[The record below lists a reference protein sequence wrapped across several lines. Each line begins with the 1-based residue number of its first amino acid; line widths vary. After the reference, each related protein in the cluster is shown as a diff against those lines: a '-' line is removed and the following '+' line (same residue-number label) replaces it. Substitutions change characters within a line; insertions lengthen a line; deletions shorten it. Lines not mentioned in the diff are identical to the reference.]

1 MIVAKLVS
9 VWTRA
14 RRTQRP
20 TAMATG
26 NTSVVPNTSG
36 WLRLSSPAGDGLQH
50 EEPVAGLEGHI
61 VIHDR
66 RDVVVVVEEEQM
78 LPQAHRLVVKM
89 GTQPRIGVQLLK

>member
-1 MIVAKLVS
+1 MIIRSLALAATGIKQP
-9 VWTRA
+9 RAPA
-14 RRTQRP
+14 RR
-20 TAMATG
+20 
-26 NTSVVPNTSG
+26 
-36 WLRLSSPAGDGLQH
+36 SPAGDGLQH